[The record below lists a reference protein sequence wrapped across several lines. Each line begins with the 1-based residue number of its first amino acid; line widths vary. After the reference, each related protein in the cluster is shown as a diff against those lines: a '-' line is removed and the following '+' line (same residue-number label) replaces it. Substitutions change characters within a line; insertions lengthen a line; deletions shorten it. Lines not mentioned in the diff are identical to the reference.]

1 MGTTTTMQAIV
12 LLLSVTAFVTDAQTP
27 VPVEGQA
34 TEQQNPPDP
43 LGGEGTGVTGEGGE
57 PAAVDAIG
65 PGIGQGEMPRPEREG
80 TGVTD
85 EGGVAPVGMKKIVAG
100 EDGAVGAKAAGSEPT
115 AVPADGG
122 TGGGEARGAEPSEA
136 QLADASVN
144 PIPDTMPQTLAATQ
158 GPAPFTREQ
167 FIVGAS
173 AIPDAEKTVVQPTP
187 TPTAFAAANSVCDV
201 LANTQIQG
209 YDLWPST
216 GGNYYKI
223 ITSSSRDCCVACASL
238 QWNQIHGSD
247 QMKHGPCDYAQFNAG
262 NGECFLKNSL
272 ERQCIPRQ
280 PSTFSEGIAVKWT
293 WAEAGDC
300 T

>member
-1 MGTTTTMQAIV
+1 MGNTPATTTTMQAIV

-65 PGIGQGEMPRPEREG
+65 PGIGQGEMPRPELQGTGVTGEG

-144 PIPDTMPQTLAATQ
+144 PISGHNASNPSGDARSGAVHTGTVHRR
-158 GPAPFTREQ
+158 GIGHSRRREDCGTTDSSPNGFRGSQ
-167 FIVGAS
+167 LRVRRPCQHTNPRLRFV
-173 AIPDAEKTVVQPTP
+173 AEHRWQ
-187 TPTAFAAANSVCDV
+187 
-201 LANTQIQG
+201 L
-209 YDLWPST
+209 L
-216 GGNYYKI
+216 
-223 ITSSSRDCCVACASL
+223 
-238 QWNQIHGSD
+238 
-247 QMKHGPCDYAQFNAG
+247 
-262 NGECFLKNSL
+262 
-272 ERQCIPRQ
+272 
-280 PSTFSEGIAVKWT
+280 
-293 WAEAGDC
+293 
-300 T
+300 